1 MDLTRDDPED
11 DDLRFAFLGDDFFEG
26 SLSNDG
32 DSYVEGI
39 SFNFEDRF
47 PLDFVALFGREQN
60 VWSDFSGFLPLQPT
74 GGKT

>member
-1 MDLTRDDPED
+1 MTENDPED
-11 DDLRFAFLGDDFFEG
+11 DEVIFVSLGDDFLEG
-26 SLSNDG
+26 GLSHDG
-32 DSYVEGI
+32 DSYLEDI

-47 PLDFVALFGREQN
+47 SFDFVALFGREQK

>member
-1 MDLTRDDPED
+1 MTGE
-11 DDLRFAFLGDDFFEG
+11 RFVSLGDGFFER
-26 SLSNDG
+26 LSNDG

-47 PLDFVALFGREQN
+47 PLDLVALFGRERN
-60 VWSDFSGFLPLQPT
+60 VWSDFSGFLSLQPT

>member
-1 MDLTRDDPED
+1 MTEDDPED
-11 DDLRFAFLGDDFFEG
+11 DELIFVSLGDDFFEG
-26 SLSNDG
+26 GLSHDG
-32 DSYVEGI
+32 DSYAEGI

-47 PLDFVALFGREQN
+47 FLDFVALFGREQK